1 MSDFDVSRAVANLS
15 LGLEHL
21 SASFIVD
28 AGDFSYA
35 REPSWKWPNLTSLAL
50 TSRLLA
56 PNKSP
61 AEIGYMLQAAAA
73 AAMEMPNLETMEIWN
88 GQEGLAMVFRFQ
100 SARGGRPST
109 ITLRGIWELDL
120 RPPVIEAWEAV
131 TLRHGGPGLVIA
143 KELLG
148 PGIVVKSHGTAIHYL
163 RVSNMVIRPISLRQI
178 WIEHRIRG
186 AHNYGMMPVAS

>member
-1 MSDFDVSRAVANLS
+1 MPNFDVSRAVANLS

-28 AGDFSYA
+28 AGDFFYA

-61 AEIGYMLQAAAA
+61 AEIGYMLQATAA

-88 GQEGLAMVFRFQ
+88 GQEGLAMLFRFQ

-109 ITLRGIWELDL
+109 ITLRGTWELEL
-120 RPPVIEAWEAV
+120 RPAVTEAWEAV
-131 TLRHGGPGLVIA
+131 TLRHGGQGLVIA

-148 PGIVVKSHGTAIHYL
+148 PGIVVKSHGAAIHYL
-163 RVSNMVIRPISLRQI
+163 RLSSMVIRPIALRQI
-178 WIEHRIRG
+178 RIEHRIRG
-186 AHNYGMMPVAS
+186 AHNYGIMLAVS